1 MFSTCLVDGLGWL
14 PVTASKDL
22 SLREYLHRSH
32 ELTGLLGDVPTVAP
46 AIRSQV
52 LLPVVRHALADTLT
66 YDTWAATL
74 KAGRFFPEQLKAIDR
89 YLDERLDRFRLFD
102 EVRPF
107 GQAAGLSHAKGEAK
121 PSSLLVPV
129 IDSGNNVPLWSG
141 RTDGDPL
148 PLTPAEAVRWMLHAQ
163 CWDTAGI
170 KAAAVDD
177 PQAAAGKTAGNQ
189 TGSLGSLGV
198 VEVIGRT
205 ELETLL
211 LNLPCTP
218 LTEGDLPQWDREP
231 QTQLWS
237 SRPCTGILD
246 RWTWPSRRIRLLPE
260 QTESGALVI
269 RQIILAA
276 GDRCTTA
283 LTPDTEPRTCWG
295 KKTEKKKEIVYPR
308 RHRPSVAAW
317 RGLEALVTLHRE
329 GSKHFET
336 SLLLSQVA
344 DALADEDLP
353 DDYPL
358 RVALS
363 GIEYGTQSSIV
374 KDVLGDGIPLP
385 VAALTADS
393 DVREHVLKVVL
404 QAETIARAITS
415 LHQHLLQAVGGEA
428 PPTGKGAR
436 AGDRIL
442 HAIDPYVRRFLAGCQ
457 RTPDS
462 DLLTRVHL
470 AYEKVLDRIA
480 RKEADSILRSLP
492 SKAFTGRTREN
503 TAGKTIVFRQ
513 AEAERFFY
521 ADLRKTL
528 TYLYSDT
535 PGPKAEDA
543 A

>member
-1 MFSTCLVDGLGWL
+1 MFSSCLIDDLGWL
-14 PVTASKDL
+14 QFTASQEL
-22 SLREYLHRSH
+22 PLREYLHRSH

-46 AIRSQV
+46 AVRSQV

-66 YDTWAATL
+66 RDTWIATL
-74 KAGRFFPEQLKAIDR
+74 NRGRFSAEQLKAIDC

-129 IDSGNNVPLWSG
+129 IESGNNVPLWSG

-163 CWDTAGI
+163 CWDTAGL
-170 KAAAVDD
+170 KAAAVGD
-177 PQAAAGKTAGNQ
+177 PQAKAGKTAGNQ
-189 TGSLGSLGV
+189 TGPLGALGV

-211 LNLPCTP
+211 LNLPCGP
-218 LTEGDLPQWDREP
+218 LAAGDLPQWDREP
-231 QTQLWS
+231 QTQIWA

-260 QTESGALVI
+260 HTESGALVV

-283 LTPDTEPRTCWG
+283 PTPDTEPRTCWG

-317 RGLEALVTLHRE
+317 RGLEALVTLHRD

-336 SLLLSQVA
+336 SLLLTQVA

-358 RVALS
+358 RLALS

-374 KDVLGDGIPLP
+374 KDILGDGIPLP

-393 DVREHVLKVVL
+393 NVREHVLKAVL
-404 QAETIARAITS
+404 QAELIARAVTS
-415 LHQHLLQAVGGEA
+415 LHQHLLQAVGGET
-428 PPTGKGAR
+428 PSTGKGSR
-436 AGDRIL
+436 AGDRVL
-442 HAIDPYVRRFLAGCQ
+442 HAIDPHVRRFLAGCQ
-457 RTPDS
+457 RAPDS
-462 DLLTRVHL
+462 DLLTRAHH
-470 AYEKVLDRIA
+470 AYEKTLDRIA
-480 RKEADSILRSLP
+480 RGEKRTILRSLP
-492 SKAFTGRTREN
+492 SQAFTGRTRVN
-503 TAGKTIVFRQ
+503 PAGKTVIFRQ

-521 ADLRKTL
+521 ANLRKTL
-528 TYLYSDT
+528 TYLYSDST
-535 PGPKAEDA
+535 GPKAEDA